1 MWADSMDPTRF
12 VKVVKHVGNVSK
24 CRVFFA
30 SKGRFE
36 YAGNTDIPTALF
48 GDPETDPFILKRQGP
63 NFYSRCGFIK
73 SNL

>member
-12 VKVVKHVGNVSK
+12 VKVTGHKGHMAQ

-30 SKGRFE
+30 SKGRLD
-36 YAGNTDIPTALF
+36 YAGKTEIPTALF
-48 GDPETDPFILKRQGP
+48 GEPETDPFILKRQGP

-73 SNL
+73 AE